1 MDHSK
6 ISYTALLC
14 ARSLGDNTNI
24 PYAKEIKKELLRQ
37 GYNERRFTFFLLNP
51 MARFVKGLS
60 RLFFL
65 LESRYLALNNTLRKL
80 KNPDILELACGLTPR
95 GLELTKNDPERIYF
109 ETDLSGMLNIKK
121 KIVKGLNI
129 KPSKRHLLE
138 SLNILD
144 KKTLNKIGY
153 KYKKFNSNRNLA
165 IIHTGL
171 WTYLTDDEQSIMTDN
186 IKTFLKKYSPNGFWV
201 SPDFRRRVK
210 SKNYFFYYFR
220 KGITKKTG
228 RSTNQFK
235 DEAEMISFM
244 NKHGF
249 NTKRV
254 SNQEVIKDCNSMK
267 KFHLSKPEALEQF
280 NCDVY
285 VMSLKK

>member
-24 PYAKEIKKELLRQ
+24 PYAKEIKKELLKQ

-51 MARFVKGLS
+51 MARFFKGLS
-60 RLFFL
+60 KLFFL
-65 LESRYLALNNTLRKL
+65 LESRYLALNNTLKKL
-80 KNPDILELACGLTPR
+80 KNPDILELACGITPR
-95 GLELTKNDPERIYF
+95 GLELMKEDSERIYF
-109 ETDLSGMLNIKK
+109 ETDLSGMLNIKR
-121 KIVKGLNI
+121 KIVEGLNV
-129 KPSKRHLLE
+129 KLSKRHFLE

-144 KKTLNKIGY
+144 DRALNKIGD
-153 KYKKFNSNRNLA
+153 KYKRLNSKKNLA
-165 IIHTGL
+165 IINTGL
-171 WTYLTDDEQSIMTDN
+171 WTYLTDDEQSRMADN
-186 IKTFLKKYSPNGFWV
+186 IRLFLKKYSPNGFWV

-210 SKNYFFYYFR
+210 TKNYFFYYLR
-220 KGITKKTG
+220 KGVTRKTG
-228 RSTNQFK
+228 RPTNQFK
-235 DEAEMISFM
+235 DETELISFM

-249 NTKRV
+249 NVRRV
-254 SNQEVIKDCNSMK
+254 SNKEVVKDCNSMK
-267 KFHLSKPEALEQF
+267 KFHLSESEALDQF

>member
-37 GYNERRFTFFLLNP
+37 GYNEKRFTFFLLNP
-51 MARFVKGLS
+51 LARFVKGLS
-60 RLFFL
+60 KLFFL

-80 KNPDILELACGLTPR
+80 KNPDVLELACGLTPR
-95 GLELTKNDPERIYF
+95 GLELTKDDPERIYF
-109 ETDLSGMLNIKK
+109 ETDLPGMLNIKR
-121 KIVKGLNI
+121 KIVEGLNL
-129 KPSKRHLLE
+129 KPSKRHLIE

-144 KKTLNKIGY
+144 QKALNKIGD
-153 KYKKFNSNRNLA
+153 KYKKFNSKRNLA

-171 WTYLTDDEQSIMTDN
+171 WTYLTDDEQSRMADN
-186 IKTFLKKYSPNGFWV
+186 IRIFLNKYSPNGFWV

-210 SKNYFFYYFR
+210 SKNYLFYYLR
-220 KGITKKTG
+220 KGVTKKTG
-228 RSTNQFK
+228 RPTNQFK
-235 DEAEMISFM
+235 DEHEMISFM

-249 NTKRV
+249 DVKRV
-254 SNQEVIKDCNSMK
+254 SNKEVIKDCNSLK
-267 KFHLSKPEALEQF
+267 KFHLSESEALDQF

-285 VMSLKK
+285 VMRLKK